1 MDDVLLKLASLLVGL
16 AAIFGAFRYAAMVKP
31 DRRSWFAPPPGRLD
45 DPAKG
50 WPAAPPISE
59 ISRAKIEAA
68 QHRA

>member
-1 MDDVLLKLASLLVGL
+1 MERRDFMDDVLLKLASLLVGL

-50 WPAAPPISE
+50 WPSGPANL
-59 ISRAKIEAA
+59 
-68 QHRA
+68 

>member
-50 WPAAPPISE
+50 WPSGPANL
-59 ISRAKIEAA
+59 
-68 QHRA
+68 